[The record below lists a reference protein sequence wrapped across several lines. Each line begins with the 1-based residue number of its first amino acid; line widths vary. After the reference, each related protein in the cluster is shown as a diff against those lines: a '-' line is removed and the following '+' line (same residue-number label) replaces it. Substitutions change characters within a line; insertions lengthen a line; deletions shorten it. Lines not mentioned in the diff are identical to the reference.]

1 MRRVAL
7 VTAHFPPSN
16 LVGVHRA
23 RIWAQYLP
31 EYGWSPTIVTAHW
44 KHYQEQLDWSLLQLV
59 PDDIRV
65 IRTKAF
71 GIRWSKLLGNMALRA
86 LWWTKRELDCMAERN
101 ELDFVHI
108 IVPDHYSA
116 LVGRL
121 LYRSHGVAY
130 GIDYMDPWVHALPSE
145 KRFLSKAWV
154 SSALSYSLEPW
165 SVKFVRLITGVTA
178 SSYEEVLNRN
188 PKLRGEVRTAEI
200 PMASASSDYRAVP
213 DSYQPESCLFDP
225 DDGSLHIVYAGAIP
239 ATFDDSLECFLSAL
253 RKIIDQNVLGK
264 NVRVWLIGT
273 GTMSHG
279 SSSGRV
285 KKAVDAMSLSNHVSE
300 YPSRIG
306 YLDALWHLKAASV
319 VLILGSTEK
328 HYTPSKIYQAVH
340 SANPI
345 LALVPEDGSAAEV
358 LRSSG
363 NGLVVNYPDDRLT
376 VIEGIRGALS
386 AIVSGR
392 CGSRRTDIEDRESC
406 MARAAVCRLANS
418 LDLVCHR

>member
-1 MRRVAL
+1 M
-7 VTAHFPPSN
+7 
-16 LVGVHRA
+16 
-23 RIWAQYLP
+23 
-31 EYGWSPTIVTAHW
+31 
-44 KHYQEQLDWSLLQLV
+44 QL
-59 PDDIRV
+59 
-65 IRTKAF
+65 
-71 GIRWSKLLGNMALRA
+71 RW
-86 LWWTKRELDCMAERN
+86 
-101 ELDFVHI
+101 I
-108 IVPDHYSA
+108 
-116 LVGRL
+116 
-121 LYRSHGVAY
+121 
-130 GIDYMDPWVHALPSE
+130 
-145 KRFLSKAWV
+145 
-154 SSALSYSLEPW
+154 
-165 SVKFVRLITGVTA
+165 A
-178 SSYEEVLNRN
+178 SQ
-188 PKLRGEVRTAEI
+188 
-200 PMASASSDYRAVP
+200 SASCFHA
-213 DSYQPESCLFDP
+213 
-225 DDGSLHIVYAGAIP
+225 AGAIP
-239 ATFDDSLECFLSAL
+239 AAFDDSLECFLSAL

-279 SSSGRV
+279 STSGRV

-300 YPSRIG
+300 YPGRIG

-340 SANPI
+340 SESPV
-345 LALVPEDGSAAEV
+345 LALVPEEGSAAEV

-406 MARAAVCRLANS
+406 TARAATCRLANS